1 MCFGMLLSFHF
12 FQSPILDLWRMLGST
27 VLQMRRPAFARLPW
41 AISEGNIKLKEARKP
56 VISVNRP

>member
-1 MCFGMLLSFHF
+1 
-12 FQSPILDLWRMLGST
+12 MLGST